1 MTPFR
6 ISEQKKAQPETKT
19 KQNLK
24 RIQTIVIRTNKKVA
38 LTEDKVWCDS
48 ESVNRNSQQQDPK
61 PKKEIACSNKHHL

>member
-38 LTEDKVWCDS
+38 VTEDRYGAMQ
-48 ESVNRNSQQQDPK
+48 N
-61 PKKEIACSNKHHL
+61 L